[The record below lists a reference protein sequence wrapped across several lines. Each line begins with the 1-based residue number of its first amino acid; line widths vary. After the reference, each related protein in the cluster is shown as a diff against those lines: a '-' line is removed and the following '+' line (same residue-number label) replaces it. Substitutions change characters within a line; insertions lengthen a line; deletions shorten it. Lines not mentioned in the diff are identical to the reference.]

1 MKKKILSMLLCFT
14 LIICIIPQSTY
25 AQSSRDTS
33 FEEELAI
40 DLKALGL
47 FKGVS
52 DTNFDLNREPT
63 RVEALV
69 MLIRVLGKEAKAL
82 NSNYS
87 HPFAD
92 VPAWADKYVGYA
104 YENGLT
110 KGTSSTTFGTE
121 NANSKMYIT
130 FVLRALGYSD
140 TNGEDFT
147 YENPFILA
155 KKSGVLPEFVNTN
168 TFLRA
173 DVVTVSY
180 TALSSKLKGSE
191 QTLSEKLIL
200 EGVFDLSQY
209 IEHYDGNAIGRKSS
223 SLANTKND
231 LSSKEIFDSCS
242 PAVICIETYDANEK
256 PCALGSGFFITS
268 NGVAVTNFH
277 VLEDATFAV
286 AKLGG
291 NWYTVMGVLYFDKEL
306 DFAVIKTNAANVP
319 YLNIGDSSDIYSGDK
334 IYTIGNPQGL
344 TNTIS
349 DGIISNPKREDFNGM
364 IQITA
369 PISSGSS
376 GGALLNSRGE
386 AIGITTGTLTSGQN
400 LNFAVPISEVV
411 NKNELT
417 TIESKY
423 NMFTMEEFATY
434 NGYNV
439 KIEPPKNIRVVRQ
452 QNGSAHIQWDKV
464 EGAEYY
470 HFYYQEAGEDTF
482 WFNADDNGNKLK
494 FKYRD
499 DYTVSYDGLENGK
512 IYNVIV
518 TSVKNGVESK
528 DSEILTFVFNALSPQ
543 EIAFN
548 NLKHFVL
555 NKQSDTIGGDPRYKE
570 DEVYSD
576 ADGSNQ
582 YSIIYDSERDIITLC
597 QMTIY
602 DGSCTYSYITL
613 TREEQTYFCSFSFY
627 RSTNKSNT
635 PDFDASYIID
645 ADSFSE
651 NSNINF
657 KNINGN
663 KTHLDSYKEL
673 AKFMN
678 LEMISFADYIF
689 STYLSNTGC
698 SMSDFGFLN

>member
-1 MKKKILSMLLCFT
+1 MGYALFCNKNIVKGMIILMKKKILSMLLCFT

-33 FEEELAI
+33 FEEELAK

-69 MLIRVLGKEAKAL
+69 MLIRVLGKEAEAL
-82 NSNYS
+82 NSNNG
-87 HPFAD
+87 HPFTD

-104 YENGLT
+104 YKNGLT
-110 KGTSSTTFGTE
+110 KGTSATTFGTE

-147 YENPFILA
+147 YENPFVLA
-155 KKSGVLPEFVNTN
+155 KKSGILPEFVNTDI
-168 TFLRA
+168 FLRA

-180 TALSSKLKGSE
+180 TALSAKLKGSE
-191 QTLSEKLIL
+191 QPLSEKLIS

-209 IEHYDGNAIGRKSS
+209 VEHYDRNAIGRKSA
-223 SLANTKND
+223 SLVNTKTD

-306 DFAVIKTNAANVP
+306 DFAVIKTNATNVP

-376 GGALLNSRGE
+376 GGALLNSHGE
-386 AIGITTGTLTSGQN
+386 VIGITTATLTSGQN
-400 LNFAVPISEVV
+400 LNFAVPINSVI
-411 NKNELT
+411 NKKELLN
-417 TIESKY
+417 IETKN
-423 NMFTMEEFATY
+423 NMITMEEFAALE
-434 NGYNV
+434 
-439 KIEPPKNIRVVRQ
+439 K
-452 QNGSAHIQWDKV
+452 SV
-464 EGAEYY
+464 EVADPVGFLQDFIVEYGTADALTGATE
-470 HFYYQEAGEDTF
+470 TI
-482 WFNADDNGNKLK
+482 
-494 FKYRD
+494 
-499 DYTVSYDGLENGK
+499 VSY
-512 IYNVIV
+512 
-518 TSVKNGVESK
+518 SVKFEDVNG
-528 DSEILTFVFNALSPQ
+528 
-543 EIAFN
+543 
-548 NLKHFVL
+548 
-555 NKQSDTIGGDPRYKE
+555 TIF
-570 DEVYSD
+570 
-576 ADGSNQ
+576 
-582 YSIIYDSERDIITLC
+582 
-597 QMTIY
+597 TI
-602 DGSCTYSYITL
+602 SY
-613 TREEQTYFCSFSFY
+613 
-627 RSTNKSNT
+627 T
-635 PDFDASYIID
+635 P
-645 ADSFSE
+645 
-651 NSNINF
+651 
-657 KNINGN
+657 
-663 KTHLDSYKEL
+663 
-673 AKFMN
+673 
-678 LEMISFADYIF
+678 
-689 STYLSNTGC
+689 NTGWMYIKEEY
-698 SMSDFGFLN
+698 STRFNKIST